1 MDWNEV
7 KNKHC
12 DSSRITSADDP
23 IFFRRFS
30 DDELDAE
37 SVIFTLRLR
46 SVVDQVNRAYA
57 LYRDDFEEQ
66 EKHSRICFG

>member
-7 KNKHC
+7 KNKRC
-12 DSSRITSADDP
+12 DSNQITSADDSM
-23 IFFRRFS
+23 FFRRFP
-30 DDELDAE
+30 DDELDVE
-37 SVIFTLRLR
+37 SVIFTLKLR

-66 EKHSRICFG
+66 EKHSKICFR

>member
-1 MDWNEV
+1 MNWNEV
-7 KNKHC
+7 KNKRC
-12 DSSRITSADDP
+12 DSNQITSADDP
-23 IFFRRFS
+23 MFFRRFP
-30 DDELDAE
+30 DDELDVE

-57 LYRDDFEEQ
+57 LYRDDFDEQ

>member
-1 MDWNEV
+1 MDWSEV

-12 DSSRITSADDP
+12 DSNQITSADDFM
-23 IFFRRFS
+23 FFKRFP

-46 SVVDQVNRAYA
+46 SVVDQVNRVYA